1 MLFNVSFFRDR
12 RGNLTVMSALMLTA
26 LAGTAGLVG
35 EYGNGLFHRLQDQ
48 RVADVAA
55 VAGARVYDETSSASA
70 MNTAI
75 ANVAALNGALGTVS
89 ATMVSSPSG
98 DGNQAVQVT
107 VTSHAPLVL
116 ARLLLPAATNTI
128 TIKASSYAEMKPG
141 AQGCII
147 ALNTGGTG
155 ITVNGGATVSASGC
169 ALASNQTLNCANVGN
184 TVTTKFVYYDTSSLN
199 CGSASPYTNWIVPP
213 TGSSLTTTNAYTTD
227 PLVGTPEV
235 LGQTSRLTAVNA
247 IASPTLA
254 FSGSGTS
261 LAFTSSSNAGIISAL
276 TAQGCSGSV
285 ASGTWTVTCS
295 AGTHTFGT
303 ISVGG
308 GAIVN
313 FAVGGSSSNI
323 YDFTQVATGAGT
335 LNFGPGTF
343 NIAQGVLTT
352 NGSAVTTFGAGTF
365 NIGTPPTSTSCNSS
379 TKYSICN
386 SATTM
391 TFAGPSTF
399 TLAGGI
405 YTKGSSSLTLG
416 SSGTTNSFNIGKATD
431 NYSLDVGNGASV
443 IMGDA
448 TGSGDI
454 FQMAGNMNTGGG
466 SCLKM
471 GAATQH
477 DINGYYLPA
486 GGNILGSGVWTVS
499 QYVALGG
506 GNGGN
511 VTCWGT
517 STGLSAIGV
526 TFVVGGSTLDTSD
539 CASPYCSFYVGA
551 GYSNVTLTA
560 PTSGSTQGLAV
571 IGPTTS
577 TNLGGATFNEGS
589 SGTSISGAFYFPYGH
604 INQAGSSNIG
614 DGTGQCLEL
623 IGSQVTLTGGSSLA
637 SSCSIPGVGTS
648 GSSGIVSLV
657 Q

>member
-1 MLFNVSFFRDR
+1 MLIRFILDR
-12 RGNLTVMSALMLTA
+12 RGNFSLMTAFMLAA

-35 EYGNGLFHRLQDQ
+35 EYGNGLFHRIQDQ
-48 RVADVAA
+48 RLADAA
-55 VAGARVYDETSSASA
+55 AIAGATVYDETNSNSS
-70 MNTAI
+70 MNTAVS
-75 ANVAALNGALGTVS
+75 NVAALNGLNGTIAASLV
-89 ATMVSSPSG
+89 TSPTG
-98 DGNQAVQVT
+98 DGKQAVLVT
-107 VTSHAPLVL
+107 VTTHAPLL
-116 ARLLLPAATNTI
+116 LSRLLLPAATSSVTI
-128 TIKASSYAEMKPG
+128 NATSYAEMKPG
-141 AQGCII
+141 SPGCII

-155 ITVNGGATVSASGC
+155 VTVNGGASVSAPGC
-169 ALASNQTLNCANVGN
+169 AIASNQTVNCHSSTN
-184 TVTTKFVYYDTSSLN
+184 TITTKYVYVDSGAVNPIPT
-199 CGSASPYTNWIVPP
+199 CGYVQAP
-213 TGSSLTTTNAYTTD
+213 TGFTLTESNAYTSD
-227 PLVGTPEV
+227 PLVGTSEV

-247 IASPTLA
+247 LTSPTLSFPGVGASLA
-254 FSGSGTS
+254 FSG
-261 LAFTSSSNAGIISAL
+261 SSNAGIITAL
-276 TAQGCSGSV
+276 AAQGCVGLYASSV
-285 ASGTWTVTCS
+285 WTITCA

-303 ISVGG
+303 VSVS
-308 GAIVN
+308 GATVN
-313 FAVGGSSSNI
+313 FAVGGSSSNV
-323 YDFTQVATGAGT
+323 YNFTQVATGAGT

-386 SATTM
+386 SAPTM

-399 TLAGGI
+399 TLVGGI
-405 YTKGSSSLTLG
+405 YTKSSSSLTMG
-416 SSGTTNSFNIGKATD
+416 SSGSANSFNIGKATD
-431 NYSLDVGNGASV
+431 NNSLYVGNGASM

-466 SCLKM
+466 SCLKV

-486 GGNILGSGVWTVS
+486 GGNILGSGVYTVS

-560 PTSGSTQGLAV
+560 PTSGATQGLAV

-577 TNLGGATFNEGS
+577 SNLSGATFNEGS
-589 SGTSISGAFYFPYGH
+589 SGTSISGAFYFPYGP
-604 INQAGSSNIG
+604 INQAGSSSIG
-614 DGTGQCLEL
+614 DGSGQCLEL
-623 IGSQVTLTGGSSLA
+623 LGSQVTLAGGSSLA
-637 SSCSIPGVGTS
+637 SSCNIPGVGAT
-648 GSSGIVSLV
+648 GFSGIVSLV